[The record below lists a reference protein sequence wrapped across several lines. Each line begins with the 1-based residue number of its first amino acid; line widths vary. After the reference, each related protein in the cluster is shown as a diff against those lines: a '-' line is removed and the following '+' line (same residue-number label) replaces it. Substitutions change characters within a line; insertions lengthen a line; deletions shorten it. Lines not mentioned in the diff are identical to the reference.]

1 MFAPEHIFL
10 MAGHGLLDL
19 PLALADP
26 LATDSSAF
34 GAQWIVPVML
44 VFGVFILIFLGRIST
59 MLAKQGEALAK
70 LDDLK
75 GLDEIQGALA
85 KMREDRNDLDL
96 RRLEHVL
103 VDIRDGNRRLEE
115 KLSLTLE
122 RAASEKQTAS
132 ESMRPPNLQ
141 PGLGERIVNRLL
153 ALGYSG
159 VQIVTEAEQLN
170 QLGSEAGTGEV
181 IIEAR
186 RDGAHFKG
194 RVSMQD
200 GIIADVAIKP
210 AYDMFP

>member
-1 MFAPEHIFL
+1 MI
-10 MAGHGLLDL
+10 AGPGLFDL
-19 PLALADP
+19 PIALADP
-26 LATDSSAF
+26 NSLETSAY
-34 GAQWIVPVML
+34 GAQWIVPVVL
-44 VFGVFILIFLGRIST
+44 VLGVFVLISLGRIST
-59 MLAKQGEALAK
+59 MLAKHGEALAK
-70 LDDLK
+70 LDSLK
-75 GLDEIQGALA
+75 GLDDIQGALT
-85 KMREDRNDLDL
+85 KMREDRDDLDL

-103 VDIRDGNRRLEE
+103 VDIRDGNKRLEE

-122 RAASEKQTAS
+122 HAAAEKQNAT

-159 VQIVTEAEQLN
+159 VQIVTEAEQLTK
-170 QLGSEAGTGEV
+170 LGSEAGSGEV

-194 RVSMQD
+194 RVLMQD

>member
-1 MFAPEHIFL
+1 MYAPEHIF
-10 MAGHGLLDL
+10 MMTGTGLT
-19 PLALADP
+19 LALADP
-26 LATDSSAF
+26 SSTDTSAF

-44 VFGVFILIFLGRIST
+44 ILGVLILVALGRIAT
-59 MLAKQGEALAK
+59 MLVKQGEAMAK

-75 GLDEIQGALA
+75 WLGEIQGSMT
-85 KMREDRNDLDL
+85 KMREDRDDLDL

-103 VDIRDGNRRLEE
+103 VDIHDGNKRLEE
-115 KLSLTLE
+115 KLTLTLE
-122 RAASEKQTAS
+122 HAATEKQSTA

-159 VQIVTEAEQLN
+159 VQIVTEAEQLI
-170 QLGSEAGTGEV
+170 QLGNEAGTGEV

-194 RVSMQD
+194 RVLMQD

>member
-1 MFAPEHIFL
+1 M
-10 MAGHGLLDL
+10 MTGTGLT
-19 PLALADP
+19 LALADP
-26 LATDSSAF
+26 ASTDTSAF

-44 VFGVFILIFLGRIST
+44 ILGVLILVALGRIAT
-59 MLAKQGEALAK
+59 MLVKQGEAMAK

-75 GLDEIQGALA
+75 WLGEIQGSMT
-85 KMREDRNDLDL
+85 KMREDRDDLDL

-103 VDIRDGNRRLEE
+103 VDIRDGNKRLEE
-115 KLSLTLE
+115 KLTLTLE
-122 RAASEKQTAS
+122 HAATEKQSTA

-159 VQIVTEAEQLN
+159 VQIVTEAEQLI
-170 QLGSEAGTGEV
+170 QLGNEAGTGEV

-194 RVSMQD
+194 RVLMQD

>member
-1 MFAPEHIFL
+1 MYAPEHIF
-10 MAGHGLLDL
+10 MMTGTGLT
-19 PLALADP
+19 LALADP
-26 LATDSSAF
+26 SSTDTSAF

-44 VFGVFILIFLGRIST
+44 ILGVLILVALGRIAT
-59 MLAKQGEALAK
+59 MLVKQGEAMAK

-75 GLDEIQGALA
+75 WLGEIQGSMT
-85 KMREDRNDLDL
+85 KMREDRDDLDL

-103 VDIRDGNRRLEE
+103 VDIRDGNKRLEE
-115 KLSLTLE
+115 KLTLTLE
-122 RAASEKQTAS
+122 HAATEKQSTA

-159 VQIVTEAEQLN
+159 VQIVTEAEQLI
-170 QLGSEAGTGEV
+170 QLGNEAGTGEV

-194 RVSMQD
+194 RVLMQD

>member
-1 MFAPEHIFL
+1 MFAPEHIFTL
-10 MAGHGLLDL
+10 TGTGLTI
-19 PLALADP
+19 ALADP
-26 LATDSSAF
+26 TSTDTSAY

-44 VFGVFILIFLGRIST
+44 VLGVLIMIALGRIST
-59 MLAKQGEALAK
+59 VLARQGEALAK
-70 LDDLK
+70 LDGLK
-75 GLDEIQGALA
+75 GLDDIHAALV
-85 KMREDRNDLDL
+85 KMREDRDDLDL

-103 VDIRDGNRRLEE
+103 VDIRDGNKRLEE
-115 KLSLTLE
+115 KLTLTIE
-122 RAASEKQTAS
+122 HAATKKQSTT

-159 VQIVTEAEQLN
+159 VQIVTEAEQLIE
-170 QLGSEAGTGEV
+170 LGNEAGTGEV

-194 RVSMQD
+194 RVLMQD